1 MNTLSLSC
9 LISVT
14 DRYGLMREFT
24 LNQFER
30 TVNHCNDIQALRD
43 LCVTLHS
50 TVHITRATLHL
61 TVSSTRVTLHL
72 TV

>member
-1 MNTLSLSC
+1 MNTLILSC

-50 TVHITRATLHL
+50 TVHSQRSVYESMLRDFGKL
-61 TVSSTRVTLHL
+61 PPEQ
-72 TV
+72 

>member
-1 MNTLSLSC
+1 MNTLILSC
-9 LISVT
+9 LDSVT
-14 DRYGLMREFT
+14 DRYSLMREFT

-50 TVHITRATLHL
+50 TVHSQRSVYESMLRDFGKL
-61 TVSSTRVTLHL
+61 PPRQ
-72 TV
+72 